1 MPQKNNCIIRLAV
14 DFDDEFILMYVYIS
28 EVLYSSLINLWKM
41 FQFLKIVNNEVVNI
55 VSNVSNMQKKVTSY
69 FNMFRDIWIQTA

>member
-28 EVLYSSLINLWKM
+28 EVLYSSLMNLWKM
-41 FQFLKIVNNEVVNI
+41 FQFLK
-55 VSNVSNMQKKVTSY
+55 
-69 FNMFRDIWIQTA
+69 